1 MSADKATVSVSVVG
15 ASNLSLKG
23 SSGVWAIVGLNGQLL
38 GRTETVAST
47 TAPRWGKTFLL
58 SPESPLEEVAV
69 SIWGKDGQYDAFLGE
84 TVIPWTMANGTVA
97 GGLELSALFLL
108 SRRRTDPVDVAPTGE
123 VQLRVKYRY
132 PAAWGCVFAGVEG
145 YERGEFVAAIAH
157 FTAAIQAFPEHFLL
171 WGFRAA
177 AFTDALRYT
186 DAHADAQRVIELAP
200 NRAEGYLRLGNV
212 LVQCDEFDKAKEAY
226 MTALKLEP
234 SHDLTVEA
242 LREMDRKRKLAHL
255 KRNVGEARA
264 AFDRGNHF
272 AAAELLTQCLE
283 LNPKNVA
290 YLVYRALVRAAQGD
304 LQAAHEDAA
313 RIVQVDSRYPR
324 DDPIIA
330 GFLQKQGQGL
340 AATWKLRYF
349 VLKERFLWYF
359 KTQTDLIP
367 IDVVLL
373 PPGFQVRA
381 RPKSADKFEVVT
393 ARRVYHLRSASGAE
407 RDRWVE
413 MLASLAGLPVT
424 LPHYEREKLVFS
436 SRDLLGPGAAGSV
449 AMKPVGPASVISLV
463 SGVVHSGMLYK
474 AGRINTAAKLRWCV
488 VKDYTLYYFNKKEAT
503 REAAGTLVFFFCGSK
518 KLTRSFS
525 VYGAIPLHGCQL
537 SVAEDSSTAFSLI
550 APDRVYYLRAP
561 TPEECAAW
569 VQVLREQTLGTVNRF
584 DEDDNNPEKQRA
596 KKQFSSVS
604 VVASSPPL
612 PSAADPSALGFGDL
626 VGGHSPSR
634 LSVIS
639 GGGGGGGSQEYRSGG
654 RSPAMTGRAQGQSSE
669 SRFFER
675 VGLPPPSPDAVRGGG
690 GGGGGAVRE
699 SDSEFVS
706 DSETDDERANL
717 LGQVA
722 SEGHMVRRA
731 TPRQASPRR
740 QQQQQERQQQQE
752 DVEKEAECCCTVL

>member
-1 MSADKATVSVSVVG
+1 MADADKATVSVAVVG
-15 ASNLSLKG
+15 AANLTLKG
-23 SSGVWAIVGLNGQLL
+23 TSGVWAIVGLAGELL
-38 GRTETVAST
+38 GRTDTVAST
-47 TAPRWGKTFLL
+47 AAPRWGKTFLL

-69 SIWGKDGQYDAFLGE
+69 SIWGKDGQYDVFLGE
-84 TVIPWTMANGTVA
+84 ASIPWTMANGTVP

-123 VQLRVKYRY
+123 VQLRIKYRY
-132 PAAWGCVFAGVEG
+132 PASWSCVFAGVES
-145 YERGEFVAAIAH
+145 YERGEFPAAIAH
-157 FTAAIQAFPEHFLL
+157 FTAAIQAFPEHYLL

-212 LVQCDEFDKAKEAY
+212 MVQCDEFDKAKEAY

-255 KRNVGEARA
+255 KRNVAEARA
-264 AFDRGNHF
+264 AFDKSNHF
-272 AAAELLTQCLE
+272 AAVELLTQCLE

-290 YLVYRALVRAAQGD
+290 YLVYRALVRTAQGD
-304 LQAAHEDAA
+304 LVAAQEDAGK
-313 RIVQVDSRYPR
+313 IVQVDSRYPR
-324 DDPIIA
+324 DDLIVA

-340 AATWKLRYF
+340 AASWKLRYF

-373 PPGFQVRA
+373 PPGFEVKARA
-381 RPKSADKFEVVT
+381 KSPDKFQLIL
-393 ARRVYHLRSASGAE
+393 ARRVYNLRCASGAE

-413 MLASLAGLPVT
+413 MLGSLARLPVT

-436 SRDLLGPGAAGSV
+436 GRDLVGPNGSGSV
-449 AMKPVGPASVISLV
+449 SMKPVGAAGSVISLV

-488 VKDYTLYYFNKKEAT
+488 IKDYTLYYFNKKEAT
-503 REAAGTLVFFFCGSK
+503 REAA
-518 KLTRSFS
+518 

-537 SVAEDSSTAFSLI
+537 SVAEDSTTAFSLI

-561 TPEECAAW
+561 NPEECAAW
-569 VQVLREQTLGTVNRF
+569 TKVLREQTLGTVNRF
-584 DEDDNNPEKQRA
+584 DEDDDNPEKERA
-596 KKQFSSVS
+596 KKQFSSVA
-604 VVASSPPL
+604 VVATSPTQQQ
-612 PSAADPSALGFGDL
+612 STTAAPGALGFGDMM
-626 VGGHSPSR
+626 GGHSPSR
-634 LSVIS
+634 MSVMPAQEQGS
-639 GGGGGGGSQEYRSGG
+639 HNGSQEYRRDA
-654 RSPAMTGRAQGQSSE
+654 RSPAPLHRSQAQSSE

-675 VGLPPPSPDAVRGGG
+675 VGLPPPASPDSSRTSSSSVNNR
-690 GGGGGAVRE
+690 VRE

-706 DSETDDERANL
+706 DSETDDEKANL

-722 SEGHMVRRA
+722 SEGHMVRRGTA
-731 TPRQASPRR
+731 PSSPQQKHQQARQKQQRQAAREEP
-740 QQQQQERQQQQE
+740 EE
-752 DVEKEAECCCTVL
+752 EKESDCCCTVL